1 MCNISK
7 KIYDK
12 ITTDGLYTYNKTDL
26 YDYLIYLL
34 DKEKRLLDKSNDEL
48 SRLLKISP
56 SKVSALR
63 ANISVKFMNDSEYES
78 LFIDFLSQISNSKNI
93 KEDETHY
100 IFTIEDKAIR
110 NFIEA
115 KLKKHCDNTADYT
128 LNKEK
133 IKILKSDFIT
143 LLQKESDDDLN
154 TQKLIKQLEAKNSL
168 DKALGVIAELIP
180 AFKKAKNIYEIIEN
194 N

>member
-1 MCNISK
+1 MCEILKNIFE
-7 KIYDK
+7 KIK
-12 ITTDGLYTYNKTDL
+12 TDGLYAYNKTDL

-34 DKEKRLLDKSNDEL
+34 DKEERLLNKSNDEL
-48 SRLLKISP
+48 SRLLKISS
-56 SKVSALR
+56 SKVNALR

-78 LFIDFLSQISNSKNI
+78 LFLDFLSQLSSKNI

-100 IFTIEDKAIR
+100 IFTIENKAIR

-115 KLKKHCDNTADYT
+115 KLKKHCNDTADYT

-143 LLQKESDDDLN
+143 LLEKEGSEKEN
-154 TQKLIKQLEAKNSL
+154 IQKLAQKLKTTKTL
-168 DKALGVIAELIP
+168 DKTIDIIAEFFPVL
-180 AFKKAKNIYEIIEN
+180 KKLKNTYQIAQK
-194 N
+194 

>member
-1 MCNISK
+1 MCDISK

-34 DKEKRLLDKSNDEL
+34 DKKERLLSKSNDEL

-133 IKILKSDFIT
+133 IKILKSDFII
-143 LLQKESDDDLN
+143 LLQKEKNDDENIQKLAQRLKAAKTIDKTTDIIAEFFPILKN
-154 TQKLIKQLEAKNSL
+154 IKNAYQITQK
-168 DKALGVIAELIP
+168 
-180 AFKKAKNIYEIIEN
+180 
-194 N
+194 

>member
-1 MCNISK
+1 MCEISK
-7 KIYDK
+7 NIFEKIK
-12 ITTDGLYTYNKTDL
+12 TDGLYAYNKTDL

-34 DKEKRLLDKSNDEL
+34 DKEERLLNKSNDEL

-63 ANISVKFMNDSEYES
+63 ANISVKFMNDSEYKG
-78 LFIDFLSQISNSKNI
+78 LFLDFLSQLSNKNI
-93 KEDETHY
+93 KEDDAYY
-100 IFTIEDKAIR
+100 IFTIENKAIR

-115 KLKKHCDNTADYT
+115 KLKKHCDDTADYT

-143 LLQKESDDDLN
+143 LLEKEGSEKENIQKLAQKLKATKALDKTINIIAEFFPVLKKLKN
-154 TQKLIKQLEAKNSL
+154 TYQITQK
-168 DKALGVIAELIP
+168 
-180 AFKKAKNIYEIIEN
+180 
-194 N
+194 

>member
-1 MCNISK
+1 MCEISK
-7 KIYDK
+7 KIFDK
-12 ITTDGLYTYNKTDL
+12 IKTDGLYTYNKTDL

-34 DKEKRLLDKSNDEL
+34 DKEERLLNKSNDEL

-56 SKVSALR
+56 SKISALR
-63 ANISVKFMNDSEYES
+63 ANISVKFMTDCEYKG
-78 LFIDFLSQISNSKNI
+78 LFLDFLSQLSNKNI

-100 IFTIEDKAIR
+100 IFTIENKAIR

-115 KLKKHCDNTADYT
+115 KLKKHCNDTADYT

-143 LLQKESDDDLN
+143 LLEKEKNDDENIQKLAQRLKAAKTIDKTTDIIAEFFPILKN
-154 TQKLIKQLEAKNSL
+154 IKNAYQITQK
-168 DKALGVIAELIP
+168 
-180 AFKKAKNIYEIIEN
+180 
-194 N
+194 